1 MTASPSLKDFLGDR
15 IGESG
20 PLAFSEF
27 MEAALYHDTLGY
39 YSDPARRIG
48 RGGDFYTSVSV
59 GPVFGELL
67 AEFVAGV
74 WEAAGRPSHWIVA
87 EQGGHDGTLARDVLA
102 ALEGVNAGA
111 AAATRWT
118 FVEKRPAWCE
128 RQRMTLFSGGQGAR
142 ATWVGAPDELPPE
155 TGLFLSNELVDALPV
170 DLVRFL
176 GGQWLEK
183 RVGRDPGTG
192 CFTWVEVP
200 ATEELRSAVD
210 RLGLPHSEGMVGE
223 VRRGAERWAGGLY
236 SVLPEGVV
244 LTMDYGDL
252 AEELYGPSRPEGTL
266 RAYAGH
272 RQDTE
277 VLADP
282 GKKDLTAHVDFSL
295 LMRQGEAGGWQTR
308 GYLDQSRFLI
318 SLAARPGGWLSRQE
332 SAAMAGPRNPVSQ
345 AALRQF
351 RTLTHPEL
359 MGRVFRVL
367 IQARGRY
374 ASARLPGLDF
384 LRAGEGA
391 IP

>member
-1 MTASPSLKDFLGDR
+1 MTDSPSLKACLGER
-15 IGESG
+15 IGETG
-20 PLAFSEF
+20 PLPFSEF
-27 MEAALYHDTLGY
+27 MEAALYHDSLGY

-74 WEAAGRPSHWIVA
+74 WEAAGRPSRWMVA

-102 ALEGVNAGA
+102 ALEGIDAGA
-111 AAATRWT
+111 AAATVWA
-118 FVEKRPAWCE
+118 FVERRPAWCE
-128 RQRMTLFSGGQGAR
+128 RQRATLFSSGLGAR
-142 ATWVGAPDELPPE
+142 ASWVGGPEELPPE

-170 DLVRFL
+170 DLVRYL
-176 GGQWLEK
+176 GGRWLEK
-183 RVGRDPGTG
+183 RVGLDPGTG
-192 CFTWVEVP
+192 SFTWVEVP
-200 ATEELRSAVD
+200 ASGELESTVD
-210 RLGLPHSEGMVGE
+210 RLGLPRLEGMVGE
-223 VRRGAERWAGGLY
+223 VRRGAEHWAGGLY
-236 SVLPEGVV
+236 AGLPDGVV
-244 LTMDYGDL
+244 LTMDYGDQ

-295 LMRQGEAGGWQTR
+295 LMRQGEARGWQTR
-308 GYLDQSRFLI
+308 GFLDQSRFLI
-318 SLAARPGGWLSRQE
+318 SLAARPGGWMTRQE
-332 SAAMAGPRNPVSQ
+332 SAAAHPSAP

-374 ASARLPGLDF
+374 ASAHLPGLDF
-384 LRAGEGA
+384 LRTGEGT
-391 IP
+391 IR